1 MDNKKLLIIGC
12 GGHSK
17 VATDIAELSGYDDIQ
32 FLETNK
38 SSKVSFMGRKVN
50 KYVENWKD
58 PFFVAIGDNFLRQ
71 DNFRRFAIDNK
82 LAKAVSLFH
91 PMSSISKYA
100 EIMPGS
106 LFLPFAVVNACVKIG
121 YGVIVNTSSVVEH
134 DNILNE
140 FCSLAPGVKTGG
152 NVEVG
157 CRTAISLGCSIS
169 PGVKIGKDNIIGANS
184 FVKNDTRDNS
194 IYYGIPAK
202 FISMR
207 KNSQSN

>member
-1 MDNKKLLIIGC
+1 MENKKLLIIGC

-17 VATDIAELSGYDDIQ
+17 VATDIAELSGYDNIQ
-32 FLETNK
+32 FLETNESTK
-38 SSKVSFMGRKVN
+38 DSFMGRKVN

-58 PFFVAIGDNFLRQ
+58 NFFVAIGDNSLRQ
-71 DNFRRFAIDNK
+71 DIFRSFANDNK
-82 LAKAVSLFH
+82 FATAVSLFH
-91 PMSSISKYA
+91 PTSCISKYA

-106 LFLPFAVVNACVKIG
+106 LFLPFTVVNAFVKIG

-157 CRTAISLGCSIS
+157 CRAAISLGCSIA
-169 PGVKIGKDNIIGANS
+169 PGIKIGEDNIIGANS
-184 FVKNDTRDNS
+184 FVKYDTRDNS
-194 IYYGIPAK
+194 IYYGIPAR
-202 FISMR
+202 FIRIR
-207 KNSQSN
+207 KNS